1 MVTGASGFVGRHLL
15 DELRKRKL
23 AFRTLERG
31 QEVTSEVDTLIH
43 LAGKAHFDRAQE
55 HSLENY
61 LRANRDYALSVAER
75 ACDKGLQHF
84 IYVSS
89 MSVYGLRCAAYNID
103 ENTMLNPAD
112 SYGISKL
119 KGETALQE
127 LRALKGFRLT
137 IVRPSLIYG
146 FDAPGNFEVL
156 MRYIHNHSLI
166 PFTTSNNQRSIL
178 SINNFV
184 DFLVKIS
191 SQHESVSGTFNVSD
205 NTPMSTAEMVKSLA
219 KGMDKEV
226 TQLNFPK
233 IIWKVALTAL
243 GKSKVYQQLFEDLVV
258 DSSLASSSL
267 AWQAPYS
274 TLTELTECGRHFK
287 ENQNLK

>member
-1 MVTGASGFVGRHLL
+1 MVTGTSGFVGRHLI
-15 DELRKRKL
+15 DELRERKL

-61 LRANRDYALSVAER
+61 LQANRDYALSVAER

-89 MSVYGLRCAAYNID
+89 MSVYGLRCAAYDID

-127 LRALKGFRLT
+127 LSASKGFRLT

-205 NTPMSTAEMVKSLA
+205 NTPISTAEMVKSLA

-233 IIWKVALTAL
+233 TIWKVALTAL

-267 AWQAPYS
+267 AWHAPYS
-274 TLTELTECGRHFK
+274 TLTELTECGRHFL